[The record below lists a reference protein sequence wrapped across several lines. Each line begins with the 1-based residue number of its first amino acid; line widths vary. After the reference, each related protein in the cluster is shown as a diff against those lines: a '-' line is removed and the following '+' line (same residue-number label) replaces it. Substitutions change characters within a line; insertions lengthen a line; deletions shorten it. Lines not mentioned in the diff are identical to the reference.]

1 MGEISQGRLWAMR
14 LAYFGLALA
23 IIFFHLIP
31 LDTVP
36 RRWAPPDLLM
46 AFTFA
51 WAVRRPEFVPP
62 LAIAAAILLTA
73 ADSDLT
79 AQEPATLVLL
89 ASENLKSRLV
99 GPSEVTFAAEWA
111 AVFIAVVAVTLCYRL
126 VLALLVVP
134 TPPLGL
140 SLTQM
145 VLTGALY
152 PVVVVITQVV
162 MGVRR
167 SAPGDVGLAGGRAI

>member
-1 MGEISQGRLWAMR
+1 MR

-62 LAIAAAILLTA
+62 LAIAAAVLLTDFLFQRPPGLMA
-73 ADSDLT
+73 A
-79 AQEPATLVLL
+79 LVLL

-152 PVVVVITQVV
+152 PVVVAVTQMV

-167 SAPGDVGLAGGRAI
+167 SAPGDVGMSGGRAI